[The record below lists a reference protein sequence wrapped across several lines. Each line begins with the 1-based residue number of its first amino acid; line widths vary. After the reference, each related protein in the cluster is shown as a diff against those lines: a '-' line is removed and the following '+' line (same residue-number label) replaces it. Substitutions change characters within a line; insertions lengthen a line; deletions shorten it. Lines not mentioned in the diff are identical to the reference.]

1 VNKKVLITGSN
12 GLLGQK
18 IIDLFKVKKGFDII
32 TTSKGKNRY
41 PNNPFIYL
49 DLDITNRQE
58 VIEQLDYYKP
68 DFIINTA
75 AKTNVDACE
84 DEKKSCDDLN
94 VNSVKYLIESC
105 ERNNTHLIHISTDFI
120 FDGKSSEYTE
130 KSVANPLSY
139 YGLSKFKSEQLILK
153 SNIRYSILRTII
165 IYGIV
170 YNMSRSNIVLWA
182 KKMLESKQKIKI
194 VKDQIRTPTFSED
207 LALACLLVIE
217 KGKTGIF
224 NTSGKD
230 AMSIYEMVLR
240 IAKFWRL
247 DESLIGT
254 STTKELNQKAKRPP
268 TTIFDLTKS
277 NKELGYFPRKFED
290 ALAIIDNQLKEY
302 L

>member
-1 VNKKVLITGSN
+1 MNKKVLITGSN

-18 IIDLFKVKKGFDII
+18 IIDLFKTKKEFDII
-32 TTSKGKNRY
+32 TTSKGENRY
-41 PNNPFIYL
+41 PNNPFIYV

-58 VIEQLDYYKP
+58 VIKQLDYYKP

-84 DEKKSCDDLN
+84 EEKKSCDNLN

-105 ERNNTHLIHISTDFI
+105 EKHNTHLIHISTDFI
-120 FDGKSSEYTE
+120 FDGEAPKYTE
-130 KSVANPLSY
+130 KSVPNPLSY
-139 YGLSKFKSEQLILK
+139 YGLSKLKAEQVILK
-153 SNIRYSILRTII
+153 SNVRYSILRTII
-165 IYGIV
+165 IYGIAH
-170 YNMSRSNIVLWA
+170 NMSRSNIVLWA
-182 KKMLESKQKIKI
+182 KKMLEEKQKIKI
-194 VKDQIRTPTFSED
+194 VKDQVRTPTFAED

-230 AMSIYEMVLR
+230 AMSIYDMVLR
-240 IAKFWRL
+240 IADFWRL

-254 STTKELNQKAKRPP
+254 STTEELNQKAKRPP

-277 NKELGYFPRKFED
+277 NKELGYFPIKFEE

>member
-1 VNKKVLITGSN
+1 MNKKVLITGSN

-18 IIDLFKVKKGFDII
+18 IIDLFKTKKGFDII

-41 PNNPFIYL
+41 PNNPFIYV

-84 DEKKSCDDLN
+84 DEKKSCDSLN
-94 VNSVKYLIESC
+94 VNSVKYLVESC
-105 ERNNTHLIHISTDFI
+105 EKNNTHLIHISTDFI
-120 FDGKSSEYTE
+120 FDGQDLKYTE

-139 YGLSKFKSEQLILK
+139 YGLSKLKAEQVILK
-153 SNIRYSILRTII
+153 SNIRSSILRTII

-170 YNMSRSNIVLWA
+170 HNMSRSNIVLWA
-182 KKMLESKQKIKI
+182 KKMLEEKQKIKI
-194 VKDQIRTPTFSED
+194 VKDQVRTPTFAED

-224 NTSGKD
+224 NASGKD
-230 AMSIYEMVLR
+230 AMSMYEMVLR

-247 DESLIGT
+247 DESLIGI
-254 STTKELNQKAKRPP
+254 STTEELSQKAKRPP

-277 NKELGYFPRKFED
+277 NKELGYFPIKFEE